1 MNELNQMSKE
11 DNVLET
17 PEGDERKWA
26 VEPMPAH
33 GSESLQTEH
42 NRQELITVGE
52 TVRIDK
58 WRVIIEKAW
67 GKTIED
73 VINLG
78 RLLNQAKAELGVNYK
93 ELEKRLSFSPGK
105 ITMLTRIADHAVLS
119 NPNNSSKL
127 PFGYNT
133 LYQLSLVQ
141 DQILE
146 EKIKTGDITPK
157 LTLSEAK
164 TLRMQSEGQ
173 SSSNVKDQAVPSYD
187 VGKIRISVVTDL
199 SSFQD
204 ELHQLIAKYQGSMSY
219 STNDKSIAEYHRKRL
234 HTQAS
239 NEVKTLDSGIIRKIS
254 ALDEVIL
261 YLLDKNTQK
270 TKGTG
275 TERKFSHI
283 KPRFLPPN
291 HPRYSD
297 VNKLL
302 KKDDIDLMGIEQW
315 SRQNNIPNSLI
326 NPSEI
331 NSDVYVW
338 YLVQQIT
345 DKNPNRMAKKRLE
358 DIATDCIAENIKE
371 LAQTQLAAI
380 KRFEGYQG
388 LKNAPT

>member
-1 MNELNQMSKE
+1 MSKE

-17 PEGDERKWA
+17 PEGDEKRWA

-33 GSESLQTEH
+33 GSESLQTVH
-42 NRQELITVGE
+42 NRQELITAPE
-52 TVRIDK
+52 NAQIDK
-58 WRVIIEKAW
+58 WQVRIEAAW
-67 GKTIED
+67 GKTIEN

-78 RLLNQAKAELGVNYK
+78 RLLNEAKAELGVNYK

-105 ITMLTRIADHAVLS
+105 ISMLTRIADHAVLS
-119 NPNNSSKL
+119 NPNNYSKL
-127 PFGYNT
+127 PIGYNT
-133 LYQLSLVQ
+133 LYQLTLVQ

-173 SSSNVKDQAVPSYD
+173 SSNSVKEKPVTYFD

-219 STNDKSIAEYHRKRL
+219 STNDKSIAEYYRECL
-234 HTQAS
+234 HTQAI
-239 NEVKTLDSGIIRKIS
+239 NEVKTLDPGIIRTIS
-254 ALDEVIL
+254 ALEEVIL

-270 TKGTG
+270 TKETG
-275 TERKFSHI
+275 RYSKYSHI
-283 KPRFLPPN
+283 KARFLP
-291 HPRYSD
+291 HAHSRYA
-297 VNKLL
+297 VLKNLL
-302 KKDDIDLMGIEQW
+302 KKDDIDLLGIEQW
-315 SRQNNIPNSLI
+315 SRQNNIPNSMI
-326 NPSEI
+326 DASEI

-358 DIATDCIAENIKE
+358 DIATNCTAENIKE
-371 LAQTQLAAI
+371 LAVSQLSAI
-380 KRFEGYQG
+380 SRFEGYQG
-388 LKNAPT
+388 LENAPT